1 MGNICSAKKEQ
12 GPQVVDWSSLNNS
25 NVQFKQEYTGKLV
38 DEVTIIAEAEL
49 VDDGSASAAVS
60 GFVPAPSAPSKE
72 DGGKGQPT
80 MAEAMPMATAQG
92 TSVEGVAPV
101 IAEKPVVKLM
111 VVIANEDGFKDLYNI
126 LTVPQPQFANI
137 QELKLEPTEQYK
149 DVLVRSVLDATTPG
163 HDNFGKI
170 SAGGPGIF
178 ANVLKACGPEACK
191 LRKLIMTDFHM
202 APEEALKFAEAIGNL
217 NELAELEMVNC
228 HLTDST
234 VYPIA
239 ETLSKENKKMKKVNF
254 GENGLGAECK
264 TAMGKLFESTH
275 RGFILDA
282 YG

>member
-1 MGNICSAKKEQ
+1 VI
-12 GPQVVDWSSLNNS
+12 DWSSLNNS

-49 VDDGSASAAVS
+49 VDDGAAAAVA
-60 GFVPAPSAPSKE
+60 APSAPPVKE
-72 DGGKGQPT
+72 DGGKGQPM

-92 TSVEGVAPV
+92 GTSVEGVTPV
-101 IAEKPVVKLM
+101 IAEKPVVKLC

-163 HDNFGKI
+163 HEDFGKT
-170 SAGGPGIF
+170 STGGPGIF
-178 ANVLKACGPEACK
+178 ADVIKACGPEACK

-202 APEEALKFAEAIGNL
+202 APEGALKFADSIGNL
-217 NELAELEMVNC
+217 KELAELEMVNM

-234 VYPIA
+234 VFPIA
-239 ETLSKENKKMKKVNF
+239 KTLSKQNAKMKKVNF
-254 GENGLGAECK
+254 GENGLGAETK
-264 TAMGKLFESTH
+264 TAMEKLFESTH
-275 RGFILDA
+275 RGFVLDA